1 MLSQT
6 KYFQK
11 LESNVQKVPKPAEA
25 KRDDL
30 INPQIYNLNK
40 FEHRKCWYSQNAAN

>member
-6 KYFQK
+6 KDFQK
-11 LESNVQKVPKPAEA
+11 LGSDVQKVPKQAEA

-40 FEHRKCWYSQNAAN
+40 FEHRQCWYSQNATN